1 MVHRA
6 LHSNAISRLKVWMWD
21 ITTVNLKSHPEIKIN
36 GLYFN
41 WKLQLLWASEKSKMV
56 VSLIEF
62 HFEFLLPELESVSI
76 FIFVSKYHVSIFL
89 PIYLAGKIPF
99 FLRQIH
105 EKIIVPQI
113 ARKDVFAFRPFT
125 LHWQNSKSSFFGTWS
140 TNSADCK
147 SAKKIGKR
155 IVSFCIGYS
164 WYSKKRKVSPLVSSD
179 IQMSKMDF
187 IEWAQRTFLFKMK
200 FDSYPTPPQKNLIN
214 KTLNKVSNGISYFHF
229 KN

>member
-1 MVHRA
+1 MIFCIEPNAFAGCCSVHFICYSRRNLFASLFIFFNWKVMVHRA

-41 WKLQLLWASEKSKMV
+41 WKLQLLWVSEKSKMV

-62 HFEFLLPELESVSI
+62 PLEFLLPELESVSI

-89 PIYLAGKIPF
+89 TIYLAGKIPF
-99 FLRQIH
+99 SLRQIH

-140 TNSADCK
+140 TNSAHC
-147 SAKKIGKR
+147 
-155 IVSFCIGYS
+155 
-164 WYSKKRKVSPLVSSD
+164 
-179 IQMSKMDF
+179 
-187 IEWAQRTFLFKMK
+187 T
-200 FDSYPTPPQKNLIN
+200 
-214 KTLNKVSNGISYFHF
+214 
-229 KN
+229 